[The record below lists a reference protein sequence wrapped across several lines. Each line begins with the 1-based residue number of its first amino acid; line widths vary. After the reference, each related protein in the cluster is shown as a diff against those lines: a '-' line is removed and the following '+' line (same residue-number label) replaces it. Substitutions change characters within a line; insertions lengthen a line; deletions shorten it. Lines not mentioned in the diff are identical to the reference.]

1 MSESVKLRPL
11 VVVTG
16 GSRGLGKSLC
26 AQYRGK
32 GAEVVEFSRSAPYP
46 FSVAADLSK
55 PEAALRAIE
64 AKLHELSTR
73 QWSVIVVIHNAGML
87 DPIGPAKNNS
97 ASALMANMNANFSGA
112 ILFLTQVQA
121 AFEAHECRKVM
132 INISSGAA
140 LNGYPGW
147 SLYCAAKAGIENY
160 VRTVAAE
167 QNGVER
173 PWLCLN
179 VDPDVMD
186 TQMQATIRASS
197 EEDFPAVGY
206 FIQRKETG
214 KLRAPADVAEVVI
227 RIAETAIQAEQG
239 SRIRIVDRLEA

>member
-26 AQYRGK
+26 AQYRAK

-46 FSVAADLSK
+46 FSVAADLSL
-55 PEAALRAIE
+55 PEAALKAIE
-64 AKLHELSTR
+64 PKLRELSK
-73 QWSVIVVIHNAGML
+73 QEWSEIVVIHNAGVL
-87 DPIGPAKNNS
+87 DPIGPAKNKR
-97 ASALMANMNANFSGA
+97 ASALMANMNANFAGA
-112 ILFLTQVQA
+112 ILFLTQVQV
-121 AFEAHECRKVM
+121 AFEEHACRKVM
-132 INISSGAA
+132 VNISSGAA
-140 LNGYPGW
+140 LKGYPGW
-147 SLYCAAKAGIENY
+147 SLYCAAKAGVENY

-167 QNGVER
+167 QNGAEH
-173 PWLCLN
+173 PWLAHN

-186 TQMQATIRASS
+186 TAMQETIRASS
-197 EEDFPAVGY
+197 ERDFPAVGY

-227 RIAETAIQAEQG
+227 RIATTATETDQG
-239 SRIRIVDRLEA
+239 TRIRIVDRLEA

>member
-26 AQYRGK
+26 AQYRAK

-55 PEAALRAIE
+55 PEAAIKAIE
-64 AKLHELSTR
+64 AKLHELAK
-73 QWSVIVVIHNAGML
+73 QEWSEIVVIHNAGVL
-87 DPIGPAKNNS
+87 DPIGPAKNKS
-97 ASALMANMNANFSGA
+97 SSALTANMNANFAGG

-121 AFEAHECRKVM
+121 SFEAHECRKVLV
-132 INISSGAA
+132 NISSGAA
-140 LNGYPGW
+140 LKGYPGW
-147 SLYCAAKAGIENY
+147 SLYCAAKAGVENY

-167 QNGVER
+167 QKR
-173 PWLCLN
+173 ATHPWLALN

-186 TQMQATIRASS
+186 TAMQETIRASS

-214 KLRAPADVAEVVI
+214 KLRAPSDVAEVVI
-227 RIAETAIQAEQG
+227 RIVETATEAQQG
-239 SRIRIVDRLEA
+239 ERIRIVDRLEA

>member
-26 AQYRGK
+26 AQYRAK

-46 FSVAADLSK
+46 FSVAADLSM
-55 PEAALRAIE
+55 PEAALKAIE
-64 AKLHELSTR
+64 PKLRELSR
-73 QWSVIVVIHNAGML
+73 REWSEIVVIHNAGVL
-87 DPIGPAKNNS
+87 DPIGPSRNKRT
-97 ASALMANMNANFSGA
+97 SALMANMNVNFAGA

-121 AFEAHECRKVM
+121 SFAEQPCRKVLV
-132 INISSGAA
+132 NISSGAA
-140 LNGYPGW
+140 LKGYPGW
-147 SLYCAAKAGIENY
+147 SLYCAAKAGVENY

-167 QNGVER
+167 QKDSER
-173 PWLCLN
+173 PWLALN

-186 TQMQATIRASS
+186 TEMQATIRASS
-197 EEDFPAVGY
+197 EADFPAVGY

-214 KLRAPADVAEVVI
+214 KLRAPSDVAGIVI
-227 RIAETAIQAEQG
+227 RIVETATEAEQG
-239 SRIRIVDRLEA
+239 SRIRIADRTEG